1 MNPKIKIAKNE
12 KRTIEQIR
20 EHYEIEKELATQL
33 RNSTH
38 QERQYLYTALYDEL
52 FRKVP
57 LHPQLALKSSS
68 KKAIAWIVAQ
78 RMQLLK
84 SFLSSDTTYLEVGPG
99 DCGLSME
106 VAKKVKQ
113 VYAIDVSNE
122 IVKNIDFPSNFQ
134 FVISDG
140 CSIPIAENSIDVA
153 YSHQLMEHLHPDD
166 ALTQLKNIYKA
177 IKPGG
182 VYICITPNRLSGP
195 HDISK
200 YFDEVATGFH
210 LKEYTVS
217 ELYQVFRTVGFSQ
230 VNLYKSRDRYNL
242 KIPLNTVTIPMLR
255 AGEKVIGQLPYSLRR
270 KIASQ
275 LLLFRGITIVGKK

>member
-1 MNPKIKIAKNE
+1 MHPKIKIAKNE
-12 KRTIEQIR
+12 KRTIEQIS
-20 EHYEIEKELATQL
+20 EHYKIEKELATQL
-33 RNSTH
+33 RNSNP
-38 QERQYLYTALYDEL
+38 QERQYLYTTLYDEL

-57 LHPQLALKSSS
+57 LHPQLACKSNPE
-68 KKAIAWIVAQ
+68 AVAWVVKQ

-84 SFLSSDTTYLEVGPG
+84 NFLSPDITYLEIGPG
-99 DCGLSME
+99 DCGLSIE
-106 VAKKVKQ
+106 IAKQVKQ

-134 FVISDG
+134 FQISDG
-140 CSIPIAENSIDVA
+140 CSIPIAENSIDLA
-153 YSHQLMEHLHPDD
+153 YSNQLMEHLHPND
-166 ALTQLKNIYKA
+166 ALTQLQNIYKA
-177 IKPGG
+177 VKPGG

-217 ELYQVFRTVGFSQ
+217 ELYNIFRTVGFSQ
-230 VNLYKSRDRYNL
+230 VSLYKSRGRHNF
-242 KIPLNTVTIPMLR
+242 KIPLNIITVSILQ
-255 AGEKVIGQLPYSLRR
+255 AGEKLISQLPYSSRR